1 VDRAITDGETG
12 GLVKVVTGRRGRIL
26 GGHIIGPDAGNLIH
40 EIVLAMQ
47 KNIPIG
53 TLSST
58 IHVYPT
64 LAQANQRVADN
75 YYREKLFTD
84 RNRKVLKGF
93 FGVRRFLSRR

>member
-1 VDRAITDGETG
+1 M
-12 GLVKVVTGRRGRIL
+12 

-47 KNIPIG
+47 ENVPVQN
-53 TLSST
+53 LSTT

-84 RNRKVLKGF
+84 RNRKVLSAF
-93 FGVRRFLSRR
+93 FGLRRRLGRR